1 MTDFNQETFD
11 AGMDA
16 GMDAAVNSKFWAAS
30 QGLSKWCS
38 ASRTA
43 AVLEACSDAYF
54 RSYPAYKQGACIMRE
69 TIGKDNVD
77 WLHANPGKILV
88 IDIGKHC
95 GFEARLEGL
104 NRIQY
109 RFCKA

>member
-1 MTDFNQETFD
+1 MRDFDKEQFARSMT
-11 AGMDA
+11 
-16 GMDAAVNSKFWAAS
+16 AAVNSKFWAAS
-30 QGLSKWCS
+30 QGLSTWRS
-38 ASRTA
+38 ASRVC
-43 AVLEACSDAYF
+43 AVLEAGGDVFYRTHEAYN
-54 RSYPAYKQGACIMRE
+54 QGAPIMRE
-69 TIGKDNVD
+69 KIGKDNVD

-88 IDIGKHC
+88 VFVGKEC